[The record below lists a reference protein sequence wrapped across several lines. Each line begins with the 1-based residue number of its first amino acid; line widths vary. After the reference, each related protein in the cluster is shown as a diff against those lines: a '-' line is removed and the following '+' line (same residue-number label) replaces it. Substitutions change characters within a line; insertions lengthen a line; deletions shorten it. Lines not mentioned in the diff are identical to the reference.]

1 MRQRQFFAAFVLA
14 CALALSTNAGDIS
27 CGVAATPTPTPSTNV
42 TQVDPKTDSEVT
54 TEQGDSLTETAL
66 SLLGSVLALF

>member
-27 CGVAATPTPTPSTNV
+27 CGVAATPTPTPQSTSV
-42 TQVDPKTDSEVT
+42 TKTGGVD
-54 TEQGDSLTETAL
+54 GLTETFL
-66 SLLGSVLALF
+66 EVIGSVLALL